1 MDIVDTTTRSRM
13 MSSIRGKNT
22 KPEIFIRKLLHSHG
36 FRFRIH
42 QKTLPGQ
49 PDIVLKKYNTCIFIN
64 GCFWHRHPGCSLATY
79 PKTHTDFW
87 SEKFRRTIERDILNI
102 SNLETLGWQVIIIW
116 ECEINRYHSN
126 FDELAKQIQ
135 SRTLSTRTQS

>member
-13 MSSIRGKNT
+13 MSSIHGKNT
-22 KPEIFIRKLLHSHG
+22 KPEISIRKLLHSHG

-49 PDIVLKKYNTCIFIN
+49 PDIVLKKYKTCIFIN
-64 GCFWHRHPGCSLATY
+64 GCFWHRHPGCSLATI

-87 SEKFRRTIERDILNI
+87 SEKFRRTIERDALNT

-116 ECEINRYHSN
+116 ECETDLYHSN
-126 FDELAKQIQ
+126 FYVLAKQIQ
-135 SRTLSTRTQS
+135 SRTLSTRTKP